1 METLLKS
8 DAAMDVLATISLA
21 QFVVIIALIVAI
33 AVCVYKFRDG
43 IKEFLEDYRMKANHK
58 EEIMSKI
65 NKIENFDNEIHELKE
80 YHDKDIEKL
89 KDYHDQDMDLF
100 YQKQLGYRQQSLE
113 KQAHIEEHFAAIDK
127 KIDELIQIINAQH
140 EENREIKKNEL
151 REKLMD
157 LYRFHASIERNPEQ
171 EWTEVEAEVFWN
183 LFNDYEKLNG
193 NGFMHNTVKP
203 AMKKL
208 KVVTL

>member
-21 QFVVIIALIVAI
+21 QFVVIVGILIAV
-33 AVCVYKFRDG
+33 AVCVYKFKDE
-43 IKEFLEDYRMKANHK
+43 IKEFLEDYRAKANRK
-58 EEIMSKI
+58 EEVMNKI
-65 NKIENFDNEIHELKE
+65 NKIDHFDEEIHGLKE
-80 YHDKDIEKL
+80 YHDKDIKEL
-89 KDYHDQDMDLF
+89 KDYHDKDMEAF
-100 YQKQLGYRQQSLE
+100 YNKQLGYRQQSLD
-113 KQAHIEEHFAAIDK
+113 KQANIEQHFTDIDS
-127 KIDELIQIINAQH
+127 KIDALMAMINAQH

-151 REKLMD
+151 REKLMN
-157 LYRFHASIERNPEQ
+157 LYRFHTSLEKNPEQ

-183 LFNDYEKLNG
+183 LFHDYEKLGG

-208 KVVTL
+208 KVVTM